1 MSPITKI
8 ALRRIKKNSR
18 KSIFLTIAVLFSML
32 MISFFIFF
40 QLQSLAV
47 QNPAYKGLPFTEFMN
62 KVRMSMTVTVVTLVI
77 ITFLTVRTYCSMRNE
92 ENKEALAVLTS
103 VGATN
108 FQKRKLI
115 ATEVAILYLPPTLI
129 GVCLGMIPGVSLG
142 NLFAGG
148 AEISAS
154 NYFSYVLFALVLV
167 TAGMLLISLCYLLP
181 NISFKR
187 RSVIQSVKKQN
198 TEASEQRHGYRQSYT
213 FRSQSLLKRL
223 AKKSID
229 YYGTVYKVYNKIA
242 LSFASS
248 VMYPLLAILL
258 FWNIGNADI
267 VLDTNPYDGID
278 TTAAV
283 LAVVDKILVFL
294 GLCFLVLTFV
304 GIMQAVFMARIQF
317 LARKESAHIYLSIGM
332 PETDIQKMIRLEI
345 KSVLFRSFIC
355 LIFAG
360 VVVSALFGMAVA

>member
-18 KSIFLTIAVLFSML
+18 KSIFLTVAVLFSML

-40 QLQSLAV
+40 ELQTLAV

-62 KVRMSMTVTVVTLVI
+62 KVRMSMNVTVVTLVI
-77 ITFLTVRTYCSMRNE
+77 ITFLTVRTYCSMRSE

-108 FQKRKLI
+108 LQKRKLI
-115 ATEVAILYLPPTLI
+115 AAEIAILYLLPTLM

-142 NLFAGG
+142 SLFAGG
-148 AEISAS
+148 SEISAS
-154 NYFSYVLFALVLV
+154 SYIIHALLALVLV
-167 TAGMLLISLCYLLP
+167 IAGMLLISLCYLFP

-187 RSVIQSVKKQN
+187 KSVIQSVKKQN
-198 TEASEQRHGYRQSYT
+198 AEASEQRYGYRQSNT

-223 AKKSID
+223 AKKSIE
-229 YYGTVYKVYNKIA
+229 YYKAVYNKIA
-242 LSFASS
+242 LTFASS
-248 VMYPLLAILL
+248 AMYPLLAILL
-258 FWNIGNADI
+258 FWNIANTDI
-267 VLDTNPYDGID
+267 VLDTNPYDGLD

-283 LAVVDKILVFL
+283 LAVIDKIIVFM
-294 GLCFLVLTFV
+294 GLCFLALTCV
-304 GIMQAVFMARIQF
+304 GIMQAIFMARMQF

-332 PETDIQKMIRLEI
+332 PETDIKKMIWLELR
-345 KSVLFRSFIC
+345 SVLLKSFVWI
-355 LIFAG
+355 LAFG
-360 VVVSALFGMAVA
+360 FVVSACFEMFVG

>member
-1 MSPITKI
+1 M
-8 ALRRIKKNSR
+8 
-18 KSIFLTIAVLFSML
+18 
-32 MISFFIFF
+32 
-40 QLQSLAV
+40 
-47 QNPAYKGLPFTEFMN
+47 
-62 KVRMSMTVTVVTLVI
+62 
-77 ITFLTVRTYCSMRNE
+77 
-92 ENKEALAVLTS
+92 
-103 VGATN
+103 
-108 FQKRKLI
+108 
-115 ATEVAILYLPPTLI
+115 
-129 GVCLGMIPGVSLG
+129 
-142 NLFAGG
+142 
-148 AEISAS
+148 
-154 NYFSYVLFALVLV
+154 
-167 TAGMLLISLCYLLP
+167 
-181 NISFKR
+181 
-187 RSVIQSVKKQN
+187 
-198 TEASEQRHGYRQSYT
+198 
-213 FRSQSLLKRL
+213 LKRL

-229 YYGTVYKVYNKIA
+229 YYGTVYNKIA

-304 GIMQAVFMARIQF
+304 GIMQAVFMARMQI

-360 VVVSALFGMAVA
+360 VIVSALFGMAVA

>member
-8 ALRRIKKNSR
+8 TLRKIRKNSR
-18 KSIFLTIAVLFSML
+18 KSIFLTVAVLFSML

-40 QLQSLAV
+40 ELQTLAA
-47 QNPAYKGLPFTEFMN
+47 QIPAYKGLPFTEFIN
-62 KVRMSMTVTVVTLVI
+62 KVRMSMSITVVTLVV

-115 ATEVAILYLPPTLI
+115 ATEVVILYLPPTLI
-129 GVCLGMIPGVSLG
+129 GVCLGMIPGVLLG

-148 AEISAS
+148 SEIATSS
-154 NYFSYVLFALVLV
+154 YFSYALFALVLV
-167 TAGMLLISLCYLLP
+167 IAGMLLISLCYLIP

-187 RSVIQSVKKQN
+187 KSVIQSVKRQN
-198 TEASEQRHGYRQSYT
+198 TKAEKQRHGYRQSYT

-229 YYGTVYKVYNKIA
+229 YYGTVYNKIA

-248 VMYPLLAILL
+248 AMYPLLAVLL
-258 FWNIGNADI
+258 FWSIGNTEI
-267 VLDTNPYDGID
+267 VLDINPYDEID

-283 LAVVDKILVFL
+283 LAVVDKFLVFL
-294 GLCFLVLTFV
+294 GLCFSVLTFV
-304 GIMQAVFMARIQF
+304 GIIQAVFMARMQI
-317 LARKESAHIYLSIGM
+317 LSRKESAHIYLSIGM
-332 PETDIQKMIRLEI
+332 PETDIKKMIRLEI
-345 KSVLFRSFIC
+345 RSVLLRAFFY

-360 VVVSALFGMAVA
+360 VIVSALFGMAVS

>member
-1 MSPITKI
+1 M
-8 ALRRIKKNSR
+8 
-18 KSIFLTIAVLFSML
+18 
-32 MISFFIFF
+32 
-40 QLQSLAV
+40 
-47 QNPAYKGLPFTEFMN
+47 
-62 KVRMSMTVTVVTLVI
+62 
-77 ITFLTVRTYCSMRNE
+77 
-92 ENKEALAVLTS
+92 
-103 VGATN
+103 
-108 FQKRKLI
+108 
-115 ATEVAILYLPPTLI
+115 
-129 GVCLGMIPGVSLG
+129 
-142 NLFAGG
+142 
-148 AEISAS
+148 
-154 NYFSYVLFALVLV
+154 
-167 TAGMLLISLCYLLP
+167 ISLCYLLP

-198 TEASEQRHGYRQSYT
+198 TEASELRHGYRQSYT

-229 YYGTVYKVYNKIA
+229 YYGTVYNKIA

-248 VMYPLLAILL
+248 IMYPLLAILL

-304 GIMQAVFMARIQF
+304 GIMQAVFMARMQIF
-317 LARKESAHIYLSIGM
+317 ARKESAHIYLSIGM

-360 VVVSALFGMAVA
+360 VIVSALFGMAVA

>member
-40 QLQSLAV
+40 QLQTLAV

-62 KVRMSMTVTVVTLVI
+62 KVRMSMNVTVVTLVI

-115 ATEVAILYLPPTLI
+115 ATEVVILYLPPTLI

-148 AEISAS
+148 SEIATSS
-154 NYFSYVLFALVLV
+154 YLSYVLFALMLV
-167 TAGMLLISLCYLLP
+167 IAGMLLISLCYLLP

-229 YYGTVYKVYNKIA
+229 YYGTVYNKIA

-278 TTAAV
+278 TTTAV

-304 GIMQAVFMARIQF
+304 GIMQAVFMARMQI

-345 KSVLFRSFIC
+345 KSVLFRSFIY

-360 VVVSALFGMAVA
+360 VIVSALFGMAVA

>member
-18 KSIFLTIAVLFSML
+18 KSIFLTVAVLFSML

-40 QLQSLAV
+40 ELQTLAV

-62 KVRMSMTVTVVTLVI
+62 KVRMSMNVTVVTLVI

-142 NLFAGG
+142 NLFAGVS
-148 AEISAS
+148 EISAS
-154 NYFSYVLFALVLV
+154 NYISHVLLALVLV
-167 TAGMLLISLCYLLP
+167 IAGMLLISLCYLLP

-198 TEASEQRHGYRQSYT
+198 TEASEQRHGYRQSNT
-213 FRSQSLLKRL
+213 FRSKSLLKRL

-229 YYGTVYKVYNKIA
+229 YYGTVYNKIA

-248 VMYPLLAILL
+248 AMYPLLAILL

-294 GLCFLVLTFV
+294 GLCFLVLTIV
-304 GIMQAVFMARIQF
+304 GIMQAVFMARMQF

-332 PETDIQKMIRLEI
+332 PETDIKKMILLEMR
-345 KSVLFRSFIC
+345 SVLLKSFVWLLVSGFI
-355 LIFAG
+355 
-360 VVVSALFGMAVA
+360 VSACFEFFVG

>member
-18 KSIFLTIAVLFSML
+18 KSIFLTVAVLFSML

-40 QLQSLAV
+40 ELQTLAV
-47 QNPAYKGLPFTEFMN
+47 QNPAYKGLPFTEFMG
-62 KVRMSMTVTVVTLVI
+62 KVRMCMNITVVTLVI
-77 ITFLTVRTYCSMRNE
+77 ITLITVRTYCSMRNE

-108 FQKRKLI
+108 FQKRKLM
-115 ATEVAILYLPPTLI
+115 ATEVVILFLPPTVI
-129 GVCLGMIPGVSLG
+129 GVCLGIIPGVSLG

-148 AEISAS
+148 SETSAS
-154 NYFSYVLFALVLV
+154 SLFSYVLFALVLV
-167 TAGMLLISLCYLLP
+167 IAAMLLISLCYLLP
-181 NISFKR
+181 NVSFKR

-229 YYGTVYKVYNKIA
+229 YYGTVYNKIA

-248 VMYPLLAILL
+248 AMYPLLAILL

-267 VLDTNPYDGID
+267 VLDTNPYDGIN

-294 GLCFLVLTFV
+294 GLCFLVLTCV
-304 GIMQAVFMARIQF
+304 GIMQAVFMARMQF

-332 PETDIQKMIRLEI
+332 PENDIKKMIHLELRSI
-345 KSVLFRSFIC
+345 LLRSFIC
-355 LIFAG
+355 FFFASLIVNACFTIF
-360 VVVSALFGMAVA
+360 VK

>member
-8 ALRRIKKNSR
+8 TLRRIRKNSR
-18 KSIFLTIAVLFSML
+18 KSIFLTIAVFFSML
-32 MISFFIFF
+32 IISFFIFF
-40 QLQSLAV
+40 ELQTLAV

-62 KVRMSMTVTVVTLVI
+62 MVRMSMNVTVVTLVI
-77 ITFLTVRTYCSMRNE
+77 ITFLTVRTYCGMRNE

-115 ATEVAILYLPPTLI
+115 ATEVVILYLPPTLI

-142 NLFAGG
+142 NLFTGG
-148 AEISAS
+148 SEITTSR
-154 NYFSYVLFALVLV
+154 YFSYVFFALVLV
-167 TAGMLLISLCYLLP
+167 IVTMLLISLCYLLP
-181 NISFKR
+181 NVSFKR

-198 TEASEQRHGYRQSYT
+198 TEASEQLHGYRQSYT
-213 FRSQSLLKRL
+213 FRSKSLLKRL
-223 AKKSID
+223 AMKSID
-229 YYGTVYKVYNKIA
+229 YYETVYNKIA

-248 VMYPLLAILL
+248 ALYPLLAILL
-258 FWNIGNADI
+258 FWNIGNADV
-267 VLDTNPYDGID
+267 VLDINPYDGID

-283 LAVVDKILVFL
+283 LVVVDKILVFL

-304 GIMQAVFMARIQF
+304 GIMQAVFMSRIQF

-332 PETDIQKMIRLEI
+332 PETDIKKMILLEMR
-345 KSVLFRSFIC
+345 SVLLKSFVWFLASGFIVNVC
-355 LIFAG
+355 FEMFVG
-360 VVVSALFGMAVA
+360 

>member
-1 MSPITKI
+1 
-8 ALRRIKKNSR
+8 
-18 KSIFLTIAVLFSML
+18 
-32 MISFFIFF
+32 
-40 QLQSLAV
+40 
-47 QNPAYKGLPFTEFMN
+47 
-62 KVRMSMTVTVVTLVI
+62 
-77 ITFLTVRTYCSMRNE
+77 MRSE

-115 ATEVAILYLPPTLI
+115 ATEVVILYLPPTLI

-148 AEISAS
+148 SEIVTSS
-154 NYFSYVLFALVLV
+154 YLSYVLFALVLV
-167 TAGMLLISLCYLLP
+167 IAGMALISLCYLLP

-229 YYGTVYKVYNKIA
+229 YYGTVYNKIA
-242 LSFASS
+242 LSFAFS

-267 VLDTNPYDGID
+267 VLDANPYDGID

-283 LAVVDKILVFL
+283 IAVVDKILVFL

-304 GIMQAVFMARIQF
+304 GIMQAVFMARMQF
-317 LARKESAHIYLSIGM
+317 LARRESAHIYLSIGI
-332 PETDIQKMIRLEI
+332 PEPDIKKMILLEMR
-345 KSVLFRSFIC
+345 SVLLKSIVWI
-355 LIFAG
+355 LISGF
-360 VVVSALFGMAVA
+360 VVSACFEMFVG